1 MPRAAARDPGGLAAT
16 TATAYDTAGRTAGTT
31 RPGGVGRAPPPAVLS
46 HDPGTGRVLE
56 ERRVDGAGTFTAR
69 YGEEGV
75 FDADA
80 DADRSR
86 LAAITA
92 EADNACESWP
102 GDPLRRRGSKIA
114 ISVTDVTEK
123 TIFT

>member
-1 MPRAAARDPGGLAAT
+1 MSRAAARDPGGLAAT
-16 TATAYDTAGRTAGTT
+16 TATVYDTAGRTARTT
-31 RPGGVGRAPPPAVLS
+31 RPGGVGWAPPPAVLS
-46 HDPGTGRVLE
+46 YALGIGRVLE

-80 DADRSR
+80 DVDADRSR

-114 ISVTDVTEK
+114 ISVTDVT
-123 TIFT
+123 